1 MKFRFNQNTR
11 KEKPMSKR
19 TTERTFNG
27 LRHAMWDEIDA
38 LRNGSGDMERI
49 RALQQLAGR
58 INDTVHAEAK
68 ARKLLGTEIS
78 ETANLRALLS

>member
-1 MKFRFNQNTR
+1 
-11 KEKPMSKR
+11 
-19 TTERTFNG
+19 
-27 LRHAMWDEIDA
+27 
-38 LRNGSGDMERI
+38 LRNGNGDLERI

-78 ETANLRALLS
+78 ETANLRTLLS